1 MQRMVRCVQTRK
13 SQNAPSMVLV
23 ISIHILADSPQTV
36 SLVQASHYFRHTS
49 KKTKPEN
56 RKKYFLGGPHL
67 WSLARAAM
75 PSKKPKSPKK
85 PRSPK
90 RGKKTS
96 AGSDVGTSVEEG
108 CTALTVC
115 DVVLQ
120 AALEITSVDVAEV
133 PANTVV
139 FVLETQPI
147 DGGGQRA
154 LVALGDPARGHA
166 GGWVT
171 SISPGGKFYLR
182 NGECFVRPNPV
193 LEPAVPSGEEHEEEV
208 PFSA

>member
-1 MQRMVRCVQTRK
+1 MWCPVRKPRKQPSTSILVTWQTHVSQSVRSPK
-13 SQNAPSMVLV
+13 SLISFV
-23 ISIHILADSPQTV
+23 ITSI
-36 SLVQASHYFRHTS
+36 
-49 KKTKPEN
+49 KNEN
-56 RKKYFLGGPHL
+56 RKKSFPSWGAPSLW

>member
-1 MQRMVRCVQTRK
+1 MG
-13 SQNAPSMVLV
+13 APS
-23 ISIHILADSPQTV
+23 
-36 SLVQASHYFRHTS
+36 
-49 KKTKPEN
+49 
-56 RKKYFLGGPHL
+56 L
-67 WSLARAAM
+67 WTLARATM

>member
-1 MQRMVRCVQTRK
+1 M
-13 SQNAPSMVLV
+13 
-23 ISIHILADSPQTV
+23 
-36 SLVQASHYFRHTS
+36 
-49 KKTKPEN
+49 
-56 RKKYFLGGPHL
+56 
-67 WSLARAAM
+67 
-75 PSKKPKSPKK
+75 
-85 PRSPK
+85 
-90 RGKKTS
+90 
-96 AGSDVGTSVEEG
+96 
-108 CTALTVC
+108 TVC

-171 SISPGGKFYLR
+171 RGRWWRRGFRCLRQAGHGGKIARLTGR
-182 NGECFVRPNPV
+182 WG
-193 LEPAVPSGEEHEEEV
+193 
-208 PFSA
+208 

>member
-1 MQRMVRCVQTRK
+1 MPVGRWPSDCIRANYETRGLVSESSHEKTEEKPQRQIVAK
-13 SQNAPSMVLV
+13 
-23 ISIHILADSPQTV
+23 
-36 SLVQASHYFRHTS
+36 
-49 KKTKPEN
+49 
-56 RKKYFLGGPHL
+56 GGVVCPV
-67 WSLARAAM
+67 M
-75 PSKKPKSPKK
+75 PGKKPKSPKK

-90 RGKKTS
+90 RGKKAS
-96 AGSDVGTSVEEG
+96 AGSDVGTCVEEG
-108 CTALTVC
+108 CTAMTVC

-133 PANTVV
+133 PADTVV

-171 SISPGGKFYLR
+171 SISPGGKYYLR

-193 LEPAVPSGEEHEEEV
+193 LESAVPSGEEHEEEV

>member
-1 MQRMVRCVQTRK
+1 MWCPVQKTQKATQHGSGYLPSISWQTHVSQSVRCPEITHY
-13 SQNAPSMVLV
+13 
-23 ISIHILADSPQTV
+23 IV
-36 SLVQASHYFRHTS
+36 SS
-49 KKTKPEN
+49 KKTKPKTE
-56 RKKYFLGGPHL
+56 KILSLVLTSG
-67 WSLARAAM
+67 SLARAAM

-108 CTALTVC
+108 CTAWTVC